1 MHILIGLSVSVE
13 NIDSIIKI
21 IKKSDTIDIARKDLL
36 GKKWKINKTSK
47 LIKLINSEKGGSNYQ
62 LSDEQVT
69 SILELRLQKLTAFG
83 INEIET
89 EIKKLAVLIKQYEK
103 IDCSKLEYC
112 ELKYPIGKKDDLNAF
127 IKLL

>member
-13 NIDSIIKI
+13 NIDFIIKI
-21 IKKSDTIDIARKDLL
+21 IKNSDTIDIAKKGLL
-36 GKKWKINKTSK
+36 EKKWKISKTNK
-47 LIKLINSEKGGSNYQ
+47 LIKLISSEKGGSNYQ
-62 LSDEQVT
+62 LSEEQVT

-103 IDCSKLEYC
+103 ILKSKK
-112 ELKYPIGKKDDLNAF
+112 ELFNVIIDG
-127 IKLL
+127 IK